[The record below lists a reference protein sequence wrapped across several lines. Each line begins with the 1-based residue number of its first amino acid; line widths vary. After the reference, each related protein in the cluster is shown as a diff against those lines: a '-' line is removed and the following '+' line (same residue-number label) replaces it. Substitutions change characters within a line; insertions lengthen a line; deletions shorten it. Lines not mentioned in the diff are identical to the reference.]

1 MTNELGIELKCENCE
16 RCCEMSIIHSQR
28 KFVRGVCLKNKK
40 VFFKPLK
47 FILVDRIKELQEQ
60 QFTEDELKT
69 LKEALEFGKDKFK
82 FLWVEKLF
90 DESLKIVERI
100 LKNSEAN

>member
-47 FILVDRIKELQEQ
+47 F
-60 QFTEDELKT
+60 
-69 LKEALEFGKDKFK
+69 K

-100 LKNSEAN
+100 LKNSEANLKKRRNNEQ